1 MLPLAIAFLLFAPTT
16 GAAATPSSGSL
27 PAARPAVGTTN
38 LSGTATDSAN
48 HRPLAGADITLL
60 KAGQIVARTSTD
72 AFGRYVLHD
81 LDPGDYT
88 VTIRLVGYHPASV
101 PITLPPSAAMTRHD
115 FALASSPVE
124 ISAVEAVGSLPVAVD
139 TRTGDQTYKQDEY
152 HGAPTTTTS
161 QIIQQS
167 IAGAARAPT
176 GEVHIR
182 GQHAEYTYYVD
193 GVPVP
198 SGISGSLNELF
209 DPSIINNINF
219 VTGAWDAE
227 YGNKNSAV
235 VNVTTRIPPG
245 GFHFSASGYGGSFNS
260 NGQTLSLSTNAG
272 KWGFFASG
280 TRQETDMRR
289 EPVIFDT
296 TGDRGAVNFNNHGL
310 DWFAFGKV
318 RFTPDANNIFDL
330 NGNWSQTKFQVPY
343 DSTGGVFLDD
353 NQKDVNSF
361 VNLGWRHLFRA
372 RADESVRDEFFAGAF
387 YRHGSLG
394 YVPGID
400 DTPSFV
406 FFPDTLTPY
415 NLQEDRSF
423 NTVGAKVDYTLHVR
437 HGLEF
442 KTGFLASRTTGHED
456 FETVDSSG
464 NAGPASNSDLSGYDV
479 GLYAQTAW
487 SPREWVEIRAGLRW
501 DNHNAPF
508 AGTRHQ
514 VSPRVR
520 LNFFPNPANT
530 IYLYYG
536 RQFLPTNV
544 EDLRAIT
551 STAQGGV
558 ATVPTLP
565 QRDNVYEGGWIH
577 RFPFGVV
584 TKLAGYHKDSSP
596 GIDDNT
602 VPGSAIVTSV
612 NLAVVHIT
620 GAEAVVEVRPNGP
633 VTGFANVALNH
644 AYGSG
649 PVTGGFFPTDNPSG
663 FFDLD
668 HDQRL
673 SSTVGLNYDAHQLFV
688 SLTGIYGSGLTN
700 GNDPDAS
707 YGTGLFDFNKSI
719 KVDPSF
725 ITNGAVGYTITAGSL
740 VIQPQVYVDNI
751 FNHKYLLKGQFFSG
765 PSVGRPRSIQLRVN
779 VAH

>member
-1 MLPLAIAFLLFAPTT
+1 MLSFAIAALLLVPPTGT
-16 GAAATPSSGSL
+16 SSHDS
-27 PAARPAVGTTN
+27 
-38 LSGTATDSAN
+38 LSGTLNLTGTITDSATT
-48 HRPLAGADITLL
+48 HPLSGADLSLL
-60 KAGQIVARTSTD
+60 QGERIVARTTTD
-72 AFGRYVLHD
+72 AFGRYTLHD
-81 LDPGDYT
+81 LEPGDYQFA
-88 VTIRLVGYHPASV
+88 VRLVGYHPVTRPVTLSRSTAVTRLDVTLVSA
-101 PITLPPSAAMTRHD
+101 PIELSA
-115 FALASSPVE
+115 LEV
-124 ISAVEAVGSLPVAVD
+124 VGALPVAVD
-139 TRTGDQTYKQDEY
+139 TRTGDQIYRQDAY
-152 HGAPTTTTS
+152 HGSPTTTTS

-235 VNVTTRIPPG
+235 VNVSTRIPPG
-245 GFHFSASGYGGSFNS
+245 PFHFSASAYGGSFNS

-289 EPVIFDT
+289 EPVVYDT
-296 TGDRGAVNFNNHGL
+296 TDNKGAVNFSNHGL

-318 RFTPDANNIFDL
+318 RYTPDGNDILDL

-361 VNLGWRHLFRA
+361 VNLGWRHLFAA

-387 YRHGSLG
+387 YRHGSLD
-394 YVPGID
+394 YVPGEN
-400 DTPSFV
+400 DTPSFI

-415 NLQEDRSF
+415 NLSEARNF
-423 NTVGAKVDYTLHVR
+423 NTLGAKVDYTLHVR

-442 KTGFLASRTTGHED
+442 KAGILASSTTGHED
-456 FETVDSSG
+456 FATVDSAG
-464 NAGPASNSDLSGYDV
+464 NPGPASNSDLKGWDAGV
-479 GLYAQTAW
+479 YAQTAW
-487 SPREWVEIRAGLRW
+487 SPVEWFEVRAGLRW

-508 AGTRHQ
+508 AGTQSQ
-514 VSPRVR
+514 VSPRLR
-520 LNFFPNPANT
+520 LNFFPDPANT

-565 QRDNVYEGGWIH
+565 QRDHVYEAGYIH
-577 RFPFGVV
+577 RFPYGVV
-584 TKLAGYHKDSSP
+584 AKLAGYHKDSKP

-612 NLAVVHIT
+612 NLAEVHIT
-620 GAEAVVEVRPNGP
+620 GIEAVIEVRPKGP
-633 VTGFANVALNH
+633 VTGFVNLALNH
-644 AYGSG
+644 AYGAG
-649 PVTGGFFPTDNPSG
+649 PVTGGFFPTDNPPG

-673 SSTVGLNYDAHQLFV
+673 SGTVGINYEAHRLFV

-700 GNDPDAS
+700 GEDPDAS

-725 ITNGAVGYTITAGSL
+725 ITNGAIGYTITAGT
-740 VIQPQVYVDNI
+740 VIIEPQIYVDNM
-751 FNHKYLLKGQFFSG
+751 FDHKYILKGQFFSG
-765 PSVGRPRSIQLRVN
+765 PSVGRPRSVQFRVN

>member
-1 MLPLAIAFLLFAPTT
+1 MLILAVAVLILAPHH
-16 GAAATPSSGSL
+16 GATLHHPVPPPVA
-27 PAARPAVGTTN
+27 PAIGTHN
-38 LSGTATDSAN
+38 LAGTATDSAN
-48 HRPLAGADITLL
+48 GRPLAGTDISLL
-60 KAGQIVARTSTD
+60 KGDQIVARTTTD
-72 AFGRYVLHD
+72 AFGRYILHD
-81 LDPGDYT
+81 LDPGAYLLAARF
-88 VTIRLVGYHPASV
+88 IGYRPLSTPV
-101 PITLPPSAAMTRHD
+101 TLPPDASMTRAD
-115 FALASSPVE
+115 IVMVTAPVALAAIEV
-124 ISAVEAVGSLPVAVD
+124 VGAMPIAVD
-139 TRTGDQTYKQDEY
+139 TRTGDQTFKQDDY

-161 QIIQQS
+161 QIIQQA

-209 DPSIINNINF
+209 DPSIVNNINF

-245 GFHFSASGYGGSFNS
+245 GFHFSASAYGGSFNS

-289 EPVIFDT
+289 EPVVYDT
-296 TGDRGAVNFNNHGL
+296 TDNRGAVNFSNHGL

-318 RFTPDANNIFDL
+318 RYTPDADDIFDL

-343 DSTGGVFLDD
+343 DSTGGVFLQD

-361 VNLGWRHLFRA
+361 LNLGWRHLFAPRG
-372 RADESVRDEFFAGAF
+372 DESVRDEFFAGAF
-387 YRHGSLG
+387 YRHGSLN
-394 YVPGID
+394 YVPGAD

-423 NTVGAKVDYTLHVR
+423 NTLGAKVDYTLHVR

-442 KTGFLASRTTGHED
+442 KAGILASRTTGHED
-456 FETVDSSG
+456 FETVDSAG
-464 NAGPASNSDLSGYDV
+464 NPGPASNSDLQGWDAGV
-479 GLYAQTAW
+479 YAQTAW
-487 SPREWVEIRAGLRW
+487 SPAEWFELRAGLRW

-508 AGTRHQ
+508 AGTQSQ

-520 LNFFPNPANT
+520 LNFFPSPSNT

-565 QRDNVYEGGWIH
+565 QRDHVYEAGYIH
-577 RFPFGVV
+577 RFPYGVV
-584 TKLAGYHKDSSP
+584 AKLAGYYKDSRP

-602 VPGSAIVTSV
+602 VPGSSIVTSV
-612 NLAVVHIT
+612 NLAEAHIT
-620 GAEAVVEVRPNGP
+620 GIEAVLEVRPKGP
-633 VTGFANVALNH
+633 VTGFVNLALNH
-644 AYGSG
+644 AYGAG
-649 PVTGGFFPTDNPSG
+649 PVTGGFFPADNPVG

-673 SSTVGLNYDAHQLFV
+673 SGTLGITYDAHQLFV
-688 SLTGIYGSGLTN
+688 SLSGIYGSGLTN

-707 YGTGLFDFNKSI
+707 YGTGLFDFNRSI

-725 ITNGAVGYTITAGSL
+725 ITNGAIGYTITAKSL
-740 VIQPQVYVDNI
+740 VIQPQLYVDNI
-751 FNHKYLLKGQFFSG
+751 FDHKYILKGQFFSG
-765 PSVGRPRSIQLRVN
+765 PSVGRPRSIQFRVN

>member
-1 MLPLAIAFLLFAPTT
+1 MLTLAVALALLAPAPGAPATLHDTRPLALAAP
-16 GAAATPSSGSL
+16 
-27 PAARPAVGTTN
+27 GTNN
-38 LSGTATDSAN
+38 LSGTVTDSSN
-48 HRPLAGADITLL
+48 GHPLSGADITLTS
-60 KAGQIVARTSTD
+60 GDRIVARTTTD
-72 AFGRYVLHD
+72 PFGRYLLHD
-81 LDPGDYT
+81 LGPGGYTLSARFVGYLMTTRT
-88 VTIRLVGYHPASV
+88 VTLVAGTV
-101 PITLPPSAAMTRHD
+101 MTRSD
-115 FALASSPVE
+115 FVLASAPILIADIE
-124 ISAVEAVGSLPVAVD
+124 TTGSLPVAVD
-139 TRTGDQTYKQDEY
+139 TRSGDQTYKQDDF
-152 HGAPTTTTS
+152 HGSPSTTTS

-209 DPSIINNINF
+209 DPSIVNNIKF

-272 KWGFFASG
+272 RWGFFVSG
-280 TRQETDMRR
+280 SRQETDMRR
-289 EPVIFDT
+289 EPVVFDT
-296 TGDRGAVNFNNHGL
+296 TDDRGAVNFSNHGTDL
-310 DWFAFGKV
+310 FAFGKI
-318 RFTPDANNIFDL
+318 RYTAGANDVVDL

-343 DSTGGVFLDD
+343 DSTGGIRLDD
-353 NQKDVNSF
+353 RQQDRNSF
-361 VNLGWRHLFRA
+361 LNLGWRHLFTA
-372 RADESVRDEFFAGAF
+372 RGDESSRDELFAGVF
-387 YRHGSLG
+387 YRHGSLD
-394 YVPGID
+394 YVPGAE

-415 NLQEDRSF
+415 NLKEGRSF
-423 NTVGAKVDYTLHVR
+423 NTTGLKADYTWHVR

-442 KTGFLASRTTGHED
+442 KTGVLASRTTGRED
-456 FETVDSSG
+456 FETIDS
-464 NAGPASNSDLSGYDV
+464 AGAKGPSSNSDLQGWDAGV
-479 GLYAQTAW
+479 YAQTAY
-487 SPREWVEIRAGLRW
+487 SPVEWFEVRAGVRY

-508 AGTRHQ
+508 AGTRSQ
-514 VSPRVR
+514 VSPRLR
-520 LNFFPNPANT
+520 LNFFPDPAST

-558 ATVPTLP
+558 ATVATLP
-565 QRDNVYEGGWIH
+565 QRDDVYEAGLIH

-584 TKLAGYHKDSSP
+584 AKVAGYHKDSSP

-612 NLAVVHIT
+612 NLAQVHVT
-620 GAEAVVEVRPNGP
+620 GVETVLEIRPPGP

-644 AYGSG
+644 AYGAG
-649 PVTGGFFPTDNPSG
+649 PVTGGFFPTDNPAG
-663 FFDLD
+663 YFDLD

-673 SSTVGLNYDAHQLFV
+673 SATVGADYEAHRFYL

-700 GNDPDAS
+700 GEDPDAS
-707 YGTGLFDFNKSI
+707 YGTGLFDFNRSI
-719 KVDPSF
+719 KVAPSF
-725 ITNGAVGYTITAGSL
+725 ITNGSAGYTINSGSL
-740 VIQPQVYVDNI
+740 VIQPQIYVDNI
-751 FNHKYLLKGQFFSG
+751 FNHKYILKGQFFSG
-765 PSVGRPRSIQLRVN
+765 PSVGRPRTVQLRVN
-779 VAH
+779 IAH